1 MNCRRC
7 KTENPETS
15 RYCSACGALLPRAP
29 VKPRPTVAWP
39 TYALGSVLVL
49 LVAAYFFVPGVRPRS
64 RGAAPGPPAAST
76 AREAGTA
83 PSGVTGEAGDGSS
96 LAITAG
102 RFSLDMTAPG
112 APAAVESAILGGSWA
127 ALPLWAF
134 FGPGAPRL
142 SGQGPS
148 EILPALADWS
158 SPDPLV
164 LCRFDFESDLNTAPL
179 AAYDGSMGLEWRPLK
194 GERTSLAIEPGP
206 LRSAGSFKAFALFRA
221 IEAPGVLVQQGSIVG
236 WTFGEGVSCGYLW
249 SPADGGAPRAALP
262 LRELLSAARSSSREA
277 AFVQAL
283 SLGAETADDLRLEA
297 LAAGFRGPSRLIR
310 EDLPPFLRPA
320 AVADAMASL
329 TTSMVEQGRAAEA
342 ARILEPGVLAAAAE
356 VPLVKAA
363 AAAYE
368 AARGF
373 DAAHRLLSDLRRE
386 PVFQA
391 SSFPGTLEGIEVELA
406 KSALRRILN
415 ERGFGGL
422 EIYEEAVRLA
432 PADEELRLLGV
443 EAAILEKKWTRAE
456 EILRAGGT
464 PPGEVSDKVRTLE
477 RLVEEG
483 RREED
488 SVTIRFNPGDK
499 LIPVYAF
506 LNKTHKQKFFID
518 TGSTSSVIPAAAVS
532 ALGIRIDDST
542 PVVGIQGV
550 AGADLA
556 YKVQIESIE
565 IEGLVAHN
573 IEAIVYD
580 LGLEE
585 SAGLLG
591 NDFLRS
597 FQVDLDNVKGILK
610 LRKK

>member
-1 MNCRRC
+1 MAVPGAPVAV
-7 KTENPETS
+7 E
-15 RYCSACGALLPRAP
+15 GALL
-29 VKPRPTVAWP
+29 
-39 TYALGSVLVL
+39 
-49 LVAAYFFVPGVRPRS
+49 
-64 RGAAPGPPAAST
+64 
-76 AREAGTA
+76 
-83 PSGVTGEAGDGSS
+83 D
-96 LAITAG
+96 
-102 RFSLDMTAPG
+102 
-112 APAAVESAILGGSWA
+112 GSWA
-127 ALPLWAF
+127 ALPLWTF

-148 EILPALADWS
+148 GVLPAVADWS
-158 SPDPLV
+158 APDPLV
-164 LCRFDFESDLNTAPL
+164 LCRFDLESNPKAPPL
-179 AAYDGSMGLEWRPLK
+179 AAYDVSMGLEWRPLQ
-194 GERTSLAIEPGP
+194 GERISLAIEPGP
-206 LRSAGSFKAFALFRA
+206 LRSAGSFKAFTLFRA
-221 IEAPGVLVQQGSIVG
+221 IEAPGVLVQQGRIVG
-236 WTFGEGVSCGYLW
+236 WTFAGGMTCGYLW
-249 SPADGGAPRAALP
+249 SPADGEAPRGALP
-262 LRELLSAARSSSREA
+262 LRELSSAARSSSREA
-277 AFVQAL
+277 ALARAL
-283 SLGAETADDLRLEA
+283 SFGAETADDLRLEA
-297 LAAGFRGPSRLIR
+297 LAAGFRGPSGLPQ
-310 EDLPPFLRPA
+310 EDLPPFLKPA
-320 AVADAMASL
+320 AVAAVMASL
-329 TTSMVEQGRAAEA
+329 TTAMVEQGRSAEA
-342 ARILEPGVLAAAAE
+342 ARILDPGVLSSAAE

-363 AAAYE
+363 VAAYE

-391 SSFPGTLEGIEVELA
+391 ASSSGTLDGIEVELA

-415 ERGFGGL
+415 ERGFGSL
-422 EIYEEAVRLA
+422 EIFETAVRLA
-432 PADEELRLLGV
+432 PADDELRLLGV

-456 EILRAGGT
+456 EILRQGVT
-464 PPGEVSDKVRTLE
+464 PPGEGSDKVRTLE

-506 LNKTHKQKFFID
+506 LNKKHRQKFFID
-518 TGSTSSVIPAAAVS
+518 TGSTSSVIPSAAVS

-573 IEAIVYD
+573 IDSIVYD

-585 SAGLLG
+585 NAGLLG